1 MAYSIRDDGAPT
13 NKAITKQLQN
23 AMEKVRDAKGSSGR
37 IRKPEAG
44 KRGDLGTGNAK
55 ANRVMYSFED
65 VLQMAGIRPAKNL
78 TK

>member
-1 MAYSIRDDGAPT
+1 
-13 NKAITKQLQN
+13 
-23 AMEKVRDAKGSSGR
+23 MEKVRDAKGSAGR

>member
-1 MAYSIRDDGAPT
+1 MVDSIRDDGAPT
-13 NKAITKQLQN
+13 NKEITKQLQN
-23 AMEKVRDAKGSSGR
+23 AMEEVRDAKGSAGR
-37 IRKPEAG
+37 IRKPEAS
-44 KRGDLGTGNAK
+44 KRENLGTGNAK